1 MNAHSLSLVHMA
13 DDTVARHKRA
23 CDGFAA
29 VADSVRSWDAPS
41 PCSEWDARGVV
52 EHVIG
57 FHEVLVLR
65 PLGVK
70 ANRPRE
76 DAAAR
81 WRATEEAI
89 LEAIGRDGALGE
101 GVDVLGGGQTGL
113 RNLVTTLTTDVLV
126 HTWDL
131 ARADGQDVELDHELC
146 ALGYERAAKSRDQ
159 FKASDMFGPE
169 VEVADDADVCSKLLG
184 IMGRDPDWQPPQK

>member
-1 MNAHSLSLVHMA
+1 MA
-13 DDTVARHKRA
+13 DDTVVRHTRA

-29 VADSVRSWDAPS
+29 VANSVTSWDAPS
-41 PCSEWDARGVV
+41 PCTEWDARGVV

-57 FHEVLVLR
+57 FHEILVLR

-81 WRATEEAI
+81 WRATQEAI
-89 LEAIGRDGALGE
+89 LEAIGRDGVLDE
-101 GVDVLGGGQTGL
+101 DVDVLGGGQTGL
-113 RNLVTTLTTDVLV
+113 RNLVTTLTTDMLV

-146 ALGYERAAKSRDQ
+146 RLGYERAAKSREQ
-159 FKASDMFGPE
+159 FEASDMFGVE

-184 IMGRDPDWQPPQK
+184 IMGRDPRWEPPKS